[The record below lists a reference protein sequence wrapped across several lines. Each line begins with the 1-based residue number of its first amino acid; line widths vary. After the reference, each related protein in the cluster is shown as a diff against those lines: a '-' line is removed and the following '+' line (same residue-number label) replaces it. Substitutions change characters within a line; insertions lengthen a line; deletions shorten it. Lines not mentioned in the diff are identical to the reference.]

1 MFLWGHLLISKLWY
15 VHVCCLPY
23 GSLPRYIFEGRQG
36 DQIGN
41 PLSGFIHRSSM
52 GMDSVVQFTR
62 LFDSI
67 FDEGTTPIDLAG
79 AQDCWMYREIHEDH
93 EVKAVHSDVICQGGE
108 HLHLLLDLV
117 SWWPFGW
124 ERCARTHRWPFGPAG
139 PVGLSDGPDADLA
152 GRTEFDEFIKKLAQ
166 KVLPKQSLFVM
177 ISGGLVNWNDLRP
190 GILYRNADDLLMMYW
205 WFTDDADDLLMM
217 MMMMRGTNQPLIFLI
232 YGSTASEDS
241 YFDLEQGRWTSW
253 EDLMEVRLS
262 KGGRYP
268 RNGKL
273 NREHIYIY
281 K

>member
-139 PVGLSDGPDADLA
+139 PVG
-152 GRTEFDEFIKKLAQ
+152 RTRRWPRRPHGVRRVHQEVGAEGASKAE
-166 KVLPKQSLFVM
+166 SLRD
-177 ISGGLVNWNDLRP
+177 DLR
-190 GILYRNADDLLMMYW
+190 GTGQLEWSQAWYTVQKCW
-205 WFTDDADDLLMM
+205 WFTDDVLMIYWWCWWFTDDDDDDDAW
-217 MMMMRGTNQPLIFLI
+217 N
-232 YGSTASEDS
+232 
-241 YFDLEQGRWTSW
+241 
-253 EDLMEVRLS
+253 
-262 KGGRYP
+262 
-268 RNGKL
+268 
-273 NREHIYIY
+273 
-281 K
+281 